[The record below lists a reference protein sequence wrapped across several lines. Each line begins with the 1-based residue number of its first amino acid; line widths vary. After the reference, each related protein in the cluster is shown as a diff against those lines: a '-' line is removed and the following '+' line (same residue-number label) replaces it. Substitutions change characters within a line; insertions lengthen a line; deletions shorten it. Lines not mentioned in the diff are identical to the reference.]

1 MIVTALIFL
10 GTFVILPAGL
20 SFAVDGDGRTKKPK
34 PAKVEPVPEP
44 VVEPEPEPEPEPQPE
59 PEPAPEL
66 VPATVV
72 TISPKCD
79 DEDSINRLRAAT
91 FTFLSKVN
99 DLPSDI
105 SFNVVDCTNEGMV
118 DIEIVEVPKRLP

>member
-20 SFAVDGDGRTKKPK
+20 SFAVDGDGRSKKPK
-34 PAKVEPVPEP
+34 SKPVEVVPEP
-44 VVEPEPEPEPEPQPE
+44 QPEPIPEPEILIEPEPEPE
-59 PEPAPEL
+59 L
-66 VPATVV
+66 VPTTVV
-72 TISPKCD
+72 TIAPKCD
-79 DEDSINRLRAAT
+79 DEDSITRLRAAT

-105 SFNVVDCTNEGMV
+105 SFNVVDCTEQGMV
-118 DIEIVEVPKRLP
+118 DIEIVEVPKN

>member
-20 SFAVDGDGRTKKPK
+20 SFAVDGDGRSKKPK
-34 PAKVEPVPEP
+34 PKPVEVVPEP
-44 VVEPEPEPEPEPQPE
+44 QPEPIPEPEILIEPEPEPE
-59 PEPAPEL
+59 L
-66 VPATVV
+66 VPTTVV

-79 DEDSINRLRAAT
+79 DEDSITRLRAAT

-105 SFNVVDCTNEGMV
+105 SFNVVDCTEQGMV
-118 DIEIVEVPKRLP
+118 DIEIVEVPKN

>member
-20 SFAVDGDGRTKKPK
+20 SFAVDGDGRSKKPK
-34 PAKVEPVPEP
+34 PKPVEVVPEP
-44 VVEPEPEPEPEPQPE
+44 QPEPIPEPEILIEPEPEPE
-59 PEPAPEL
+59 L
-66 VPATVV
+66 VPTTVV
-72 TISPKCD
+72 TIAPKCD
-79 DEDSINRLRAAT
+79 DEDSITRLRAAT

-105 SFNVVDCTNEGMV
+105 SFNVVDCTEQGMV
-118 DIEIVEVPKRLP
+118 DIEIVEVPKN

>member
-20 SFAVDGDGRTKKPK
+20 SFAVDGDGRPKKSKPK
-34 PAKVEPVPEP
+34 PIEVVPEP
-44 VVEPEPEPEPEPQPE
+44 ETKPDPEPIPEPEIVIEPEPEPE
-59 PEPAPEL
+59 L
-66 VPATVV
+66 VPTTVV
-72 TISPKCD
+72 TIAPKCD
-79 DEDSINRLRAAT
+79 DENSITRLRAAT

-105 SFNVVDCTNEGMV
+105 SFNVVDCTQEGMV
-118 DIEIVEVPKRLP
+118 DIEIVEIPKN